1 MVFLNSLYTLFDFL
15 VDQNAVYKVETIGD
29 AYLIAA
35 GVPNKTTTHA
45 LKGGDNSEYFH
56 REAGIYSPQ
65 FPLIP
70 CQIPKLHR
78 YEF

>member
-1 MVFLNSLYTLFDFL
+1 MVVFLNSLYTLFDFL

-45 LKGGDNSEYFH
+45 LKVHLKLLILIIINQINSVFD
-56 REAGIYSPQ
+56 RRFVIWR
-65 FPLIP
+65 LT
-70 CQIPKLHR
+70 
-78 YEF
+78 